1 MGLNIPR
8 LGGLINFGHGE
19 AGNLTVPYDF
29 YDGVLEAGASS
40 VEKVVPPN
48 FSNLTM
54 VIKRPDITYGSIV
67 VLESRASSTDP
78 WTPVFTLDCNTTDTL
93 DRTYLYPANVFQT
106 RGPTMKVWRRKR
118 IIKEAVQWSG
128 RWGGHYNGWGLVAPP
143 PNSAEA
149 DPNPDE
155 ARFNPWRGQHGGTG
169 NNWGDNNAKFTWPNQ
184 PFTMTTTGVTIS
196 KSFSSESPYS
206 NWSIN
211 GTAIDV
217 LPQFGV
223 YYAWNDVPTKPG
235 PLAVAKYGFVSAKG
249 NWRGGASDNTSSLY
263 GPRAGQGKA
272 VTDTVHSVAVV
283 ACRNT
288 NVESS
293 AYEKLIIEDKTVDKE
308 YMTYK
313 SGSELLTGMQEYF
326 PNGIDASRQFR
337 GRNPSN
343 FKINVHFF
351 AAKYTVSSVGGTTAF
366 FSNVTVKPWGRLEI
380 PRAADFRV
388 EQFMTVLPSTSYPH
402 FTNNTQ
408 STQYCPSGL
417 VSDYE
422 GDRRTYAAPTTPTG
436 TINGGGGGGHATQG
450 ASSGA
455 VSGGA
460 ARIAGPQNIPVTL
473 VDPQTVRTATDAKA
487 LGFIPG
493 QGLEKNV
500 SGSGNNTGQ
509 LDAETYIEYI
519 SGNEMRLNKS
529 HVFIDNVASNK
540 IHVNAFHYDLD
551 RLYDAPFNRTKPWT
565 MLLESQHLGSPGGDG
580 GDTDT
585 YPGKG
590 GSGGGAIRMV
600 VRYMS
605 LSGRI
610 WAIGASGAQGRATH
624 GGSYQ
629 EWSRS
634 AGGGGGGGGSGG
646 TIWLIAENL
655 SGGYGTQV
663 SGLAPGLSPMCLMD
677 QAYWNFP
684 DLHGEEAGDG
694 SLPIIMNLSS
704 GPVNVSGNISVNGG
718 DGGQSGLQG
727 DARPVWRP
735 EKWERGTAFSSTPEL
750 AYAADPGSSGTTPF
764 SDEGITGTSDALGTE
779 KRFTPNCFYYY
790 EITGWLPPTYEY
802 GSYESYRS
810 ETNNGV
816 TSYTSNGSTPYIIG
830 MKITPIIESKKF
842 EFFNNSGNGAKETT
856 AASLAWA
863 AVNPS
868 AGTPKA
874 FVDAEIVA
882 KTFVRD
888 AITYDK
894 NGGGTQTIA
903 SATIIPT
910 YNANAATSTVDSIPY
925 ANLTSLKTLN
935 GLTDNLYDTP
945 WLDFVKKAWVG
956 NAYQLKATVQQ
967 EAHWGEW
974 DGDDNGQNGGAGSAG
989 RVRVDIGRLDGFNY
1003 QGITVTRKAGALKA
1017 DPTPKVLASWTTG
1030 ETGRTPRDGTVYPSP
1045 DLVKWYD
1052 PTHNFVYPGNG
1063 PLWEV

>member
-8 LGGLINFGHGE
+8 LGGYIYFGYGE

-29 YDGVLEAGASS
+29 YNGDLAAGASS
-40 VEKVVPPN
+40 AGTVVPSN

-54 VIKRPDITYGSIV
+54 VIKRPTTSYGSIV

-78 WTPVFTLDCNTTDTL
+78 NWTPVFTLDCNTTDTL

-128 RWGGHYNGWGLVAPP
+128 QWGGHYNGWGLVAPP
-143 PNSAEA
+143 SSSAEA
-149 DPNPDE
+149 DPNPDA
-155 ARFNPWRGQHGGTG
+155 ARFNPWRGQHGSTV
-169 NNWGDNNAKFTWPNQ
+169 NDWGDNNAKFTWPNQ
-184 PFTMTTTGVTIS
+184 PFTMTTNGVTIS

-206 NWSIN
+206 NWSI
-211 GTAIDV
+211 DV

-223 YYAWNDVPTKPG
+223 HYAWNDVPTKPG

-249 NWRGGASDNTSSLY
+249 NWRGSEKDNTSFLY
-263 GPRAGQGKA
+263 GPREGQGTQ
-272 VTDTVHSVAVV
+272 VTTTVHSVAVV

-288 NVESS
+288 NPNN
-293 AYEKLIIEDKTVDKE
+293 YGKLIIENKTVDKE

-313 SGSELLTGMQEYF
+313 SGSGLLTGMHEYF
-326 PNGIDASRQFR
+326 PNGIDESRQFR
-337 GRNPSN
+337 VRNTSN
-343 FKINVHFF
+343 SVINVHFF
-351 AAKYTVSSVGGTTAF
+351 AAKYTVPSAGGATAF
-366 FSNVTVKPWGRLEI
+366 FSNVTVNPWGRLEI
-380 PRAADFRV
+380 PMAADFRV
-388 EQFMTVLPSTSYPH
+388 EQLMTVQPSTSYPH
-402 FTNNTQ
+402 YTNNTL

-422 GDRRTYAAPTTPTG
+422 GDRRTYAAPAKPSSDG
-436 TINGGGGGGHATQG
+436 HGGGGGGYATKG
-450 ASSGA
+450 ANSGA
-455 VSGGA
+455 VSGGP
-460 ARIAGPQNIPVTL
+460 ARIAGPYNIPVTL
-473 VDPQTVRTATDAKA
+473 VDPQTVITETDAKL

-529 HVFIDNVASNK
+529 HVSIDNIASTK
-540 IHVNAFHYDLD
+540 MHVNALHYDLD

-565 MLLESQHLGSPGGDG
+565 MLLDSQHLGSPGGDG

-600 VRYMS
+600 VRYMN

-624 GGSYQ
+624 GGTYEQ
-629 EWSRS
+629 WSRS
-634 AGGGGGGGGSGG
+634 DGGGGGGGGSGG
-646 TIWLIAENL
+646 TIWLIAQNL

-663 SGLAPGLSPMCLMD
+663 SGLGLAPGLSPMCLMD

-735 EKWERGTAFSSTPEL
+735 EKWERGTAFSATPEL
-750 AYAADPGSSGTTPF
+750 AYAADPGLTNDNVPF
-764 SDEGITGTSDALGTE
+764 AGEGIAGTSNALGTE
-779 KRFTPNCFYYY
+779 KRFTPNFFYYY
-790 EITGWLPPTYEY
+790 KITGWEPPTYDY
-802 GSYESYRS
+802 GYYESYS
-810 ETNNGV
+810 SNTNNGA
-816 TSYTSNGSTPYIIG
+816 TSYTSNGLTPYKIG

-842 EFFNNSGNGAKETT
+842 EFPNNSGNEAAETE
-856 AASLAWA
+856 AAGLAWA

-868 AGTPKA
+868 VGTPKA
-874 FVDAEIVA
+874 FVDAQIVA
-882 KTFVRD
+882 ETFVREQ
-888 AITYDK
+888 ITYPK
-894 NGGGTQTIA
+894 NGGGTETIA
-903 SATIIPT
+903 SATITPT

-925 ANLTSLKTLN
+925 TRLTSLKTLN
-935 GLTDNLYDTP
+935 GLTDSVYDTP

-956 NAYQLKATVQQ
+956 NAYQLSATVQK
-967 EAHWGEW
+967 EAYWGEW

-1003 QGITVTRKAGALKA
+1003 QGITVTRKAGTLNAN
-1017 DPTPKVLASWTTG
+1017 PTPIVAASWDAG
-1030 ETGRTPRDGTVYPSP
+1030 ETGRTPRDGTIYPSP